1 MFYPQNG
8 RAANKGWSPFWLRMS
23 QGKQSEFYKSKTWQA
38 CRDNYLK
45 SVGGLC
51 EKCKAKG
58 LIVPAEIVHHKI
70 HLNANNIT
78 DPSITLNPD
87 NLFAVCVKCHA
98 ELHGKPKRYRVE
110 ADGSIIPIK

>member
-1 MFYPQNG
+1 
-8 RAANKGWSPFWLRMS
+8 MS

-78 DPSITLNPD
+78 DPSITLNPV
-87 NLFAVCVKCHA
+87 NLEALCRQCHG
-98 ELHGKPKRYRVE
+98 EEHPKGFKKRYEVG
-110 ADGSIIPIK
+110 ANGSIRARD